1 MNSDRW
7 QQIKQVFNDAL
18 QREPSARTAFLAEVC
33 ADDSDLRA
41 EVEKLL
47 NSYETDFMAEPA
59 VGEVASSILSRPQQ
73 LRDGQSL
80 GRYRVVQPIGAGGM
94 GEVYLA
100 HDTELERD
108 VALKILTAE
117 VATDQQRMQR
127 FVQEAKT
134 ASALNHPNIITIYE
148 VGQADG
154 ARFIATEYI
163 KGDTLRQRMRG
174 EGLSLRECFEVAVQV
189 ANALSAAHEAKVVHR
204 DIKPENIMLRP
215 DGLVKVLDFGLAKLT
230 EQTPSAQALDDN
242 APTRLQINTAPG
254 VVMGTFN
261 YMSPEQ
267 ARGKEVDLRTDI
279 WSFGVVLYE
288 MIAGRLPF
296 AGETTS
302 DVIAAVL
309 KTDPAPL
316 RQVAP
321 KTPEELQRIVT
332 KCLRS
337 DREAR
342 YQTARDLLIDLKALQ
357 QQLEFEAKLERTSAT
372 EARDKQEE
380 TRTAPIQREAQTEAM
395 SRNTTTTVSSAEY
408 IVTGIRKNKRVVVP
422 ILVLLL
428 GIVVA
433 AYYLVQRKGARD
445 QSPPGDAVIE
455 SMAVIPFANV
465 SQDPNAE
472 YLSDGISESLIN
484 NLSQFPGL
492 KVTSRNSV
500 FRYKGNATDA
510 QKIGKDLNVRA
521 VLAGDVKQMNDQLVI
536 NVELIDVRDNHQ
548 IWGAQYI
555 RKFADILKIQNEIT
569 QEVSSKLR
577 LKLTSAVQQQIAK
590 HSTDSPEA
598 YREYLKGRFYTLQF
612 SLEGHNKALEHLNR
626 AIAIDPTYALAYA
639 GIADA
644 YTTADDWLLPPSEAL
659 SKAKAAADKALAM
672 DGELAE
678 AWSARGHARLHEWD
692 KGALEDLNRSIEL
705 APNTLTNQLW
715 LGEYYMIFDVEKS
728 VQTLEKAGVL
738 DPLSVLPPAFLSFDY
753 YMLRQPEKAIASGKK
768 ALALDPTFY
777 FQYAYLA
784 RFYAHQGDFK
794 SALDQLG
801 KVPPEAVD
809 VYAISTRGSIF
820 AQQGNRVEAEKVIAE
835 LRKLSETQYVS
846 PFEFAFI
853 YNSMGNRDQTFV
865 WLDKAFADHSESLG
879 FIRTIPDFDSIRS
892 DPRYDT
898 LLRRIG
904 FAQ

>member
-1 MNSDRW
+1 VNPDRW
-7 QQIKQVFNDAL
+7 QQIKQIFNDAL
-18 QREPSARTAFLAEVC
+18 QREPASRAAFLADAC
-33 ADDSDLRA
+33 KDDGDLRA

-47 NSYETDFMAEPA
+47 NSYETDFMAQPA
-59 VGEVASSILSRPQQ
+59 VGAVAEMIAGVQQQ
-73 LRDGQSL
+73 LRVGQRL
-80 GRYRVVQPIGAGGM
+80 GRYRIGQPIGRGGM

-117 VATDQQRMQR
+117 VAADQQRMQR
-127 FVQEAKT
+127 FIQEAKT
-134 ASALNHPNIITIYE
+134 ASALNHPNIITIFE
-148 VGQADG
+148 VGQAEG
-154 ARFIATEYI
+154 TRFIATEYI
-163 KGDTLRQRMRG
+163 KGETLHQRLRR
-174 EGLSLRECFEVAVQV
+174 EPLSLREFFEVAVQV
-189 ANALSAAHEAKVVHR
+189 ATALSAAHVAKVVHR

-230 EQTPSAQALDDN
+230 EKTTTSQLSDTN

-279 WSFGVVLYE
+279 WSFGVVVYE

-302 DVIAAVL
+302 DVIAAIL
-309 KTDPAPL
+309 KTDPIPLKQLAPE
-316 RQVAP
+316 
-321 KTPEELQRIVT
+321 TPEELQRIVA
-332 KCLRS
+332 KCLRF

-342 YQTARDLLIDLKALQ
+342 YQTAGDLLIDLKTLKQ
-357 QQLEFEAKLERTSAT
+357 ELEFEAKLERTAPTETRERGEERLPADVRT
-372 EARDKQEE
+372 EAL
-380 TRTAPIQREAQTEAM
+380 AQTT
-395 SRNTTTTVSSAEY
+395 NTASVSSAEY
-408 IVTGIRKNKRVVVP
+408 IAKEIGNHKRVVVP
-422 ILVLLL
+422 ALLVLLL
-428 GIVVA
+428 GVA
-433 AYYLVQRKGARD
+433 LGTYYLIKSKGAND
-445 QSPPGDAVIE
+445 AGNLTGSDAVIE
-455 SMAVIPFANV
+455 SMAVLPFANA

-472 YLSDGISESLIN
+472 YLSDGITESLIN
-484 NLSQFPGL
+484 NLSQLPNL

-500 FRYKGNATDA
+500 FRYKGNVTDA
-510 QKIGKDLNVRA
+510 QKAGKELKVRA
-521 VLAGDVKQMNDQLVI
+521 VLVGSVKQINDQLAI
-536 NVELIDVRDNHQ
+536 NVELIDVGDNHQ
-548 IWGAQYI
+548 IWGDQYV
-555 RKFADILKIQNEIT
+555 RKFADILKIQSEIT

-577 LKLTSAVQQQIAK
+577 LKLTSALQQQITR
-590 HSTDSPEA
+590 HSTDNPEA
-598 YREYLKGRFYTLQF
+598 YREYLKGRFYTLQYTVD
-612 SLEGHNKALEHLNR
+612 GHTKALEHLNR

-659 SKAKAAADKALAM
+659 SKAKAAADKALAL
-672 DGELAE
+672 DNELAE

-692 KGALEDLNRSIEL
+692 KAAIEDLNKSIEL

-728 VQTLEKAGVL
+728 VPVLEKAGVL
-738 DPLSVLPPAFLSFDY
+738 DPLSALPPAFLGFDY
-753 YMLRQPEKAIASGKK
+753 YMLRQPEKADLAAKK
-768 ALALDPTFY
+768 AIALDPTFY
-777 FQYAYLA
+777 LERSYLA
-784 RFYAHQGDFK
+784 RGYAVQGDFK
-794 SALDQLG
+794 SALDELS

-809 VYAISTRGSIF
+809 VYAISTRGFIF
-820 AQQGNRVEAEKVIAE
+820 GRQGKRSEAEKAIAE

-846 PFEFAFI
+846 PFEFAVV
-853 YNSMGNRDQTFV
+853 YNSLGDRDQAFV

-879 FIRTIPDFDSIRS
+879 FIRTLPEFDSIHS
-892 DPRYDT
+892 DPRYAE